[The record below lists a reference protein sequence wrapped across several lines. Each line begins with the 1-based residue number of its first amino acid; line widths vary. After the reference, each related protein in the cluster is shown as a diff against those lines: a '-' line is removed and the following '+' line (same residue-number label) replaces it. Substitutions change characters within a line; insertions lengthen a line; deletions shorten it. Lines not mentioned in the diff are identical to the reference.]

1 MNPFH
6 SDRIR
11 SSIAMWAQRNQ
22 SNREELM
29 PFVSNVS
36 RRHFLRTTAAL
47 AGAAGFSV
55 GPMGAA
61 FGQDFPSRNFNIYV
75 PTREGG
81 GADRNLRAFT
91 GIWNT
96 ITGVDIEGAYYP
108 GAAGRVGYEKYMGLA
123 KDDCYDLLFGNMGPE
138 VLNWVVEPPTSFS
151 VDDYLYFNQVD
162 ADPGILF
169 VAADGP
175 LQTIDDIIA
184 EGKKRPLNVGVSRLA
199 HPASLG
205 ALAVARHTGAQ
216 FNLVPLSG
224 GRNTIAG
231 VATGEMDFG
240 ALPTG
245 GVVAAGDTLKI
256 VLVFQ
261 SENPLPEVMDNAPT
275 ANGHLGMSLP
285 DLVAGARA
293 FAIKKAAVDAYPDRY
308 EYLVKTMREVFDK
321 PEYKEAVAK
330 AGAPPEFIK
339 YGSAEACAEYAKNI
353 TTVGEEYKDLLTGAS

>member
-1 MNPFH
+1 MTV
-6 SDRIR
+6 
-11 SSIAMWAQRNQ
+11 Q
-22 SNREELM
+22 SR
-29 PFVSNVS
+29 FS
-36 RRHFLRTTAAL
+36 RRRFLQTTAAL

-55 GPMGAA
+55 GPIGAA
-61 FGQDFPSRNFNIYV
+61 FGQNFPDRNFNIYV
-75 PTREGG
+75 PTAEGG

-91 GIWNT
+91 GVWNT
-96 ITGVDIEGAYYP
+96 ITGVDIEGAYFP
-108 GAAGRVGYEKYMGLA
+108 GAAGRVGYEKYMGLG

-151 VDDYLYFNQVD
+151 VDDYFYFNQVD

-175 LQTIDDIIA
+175 LQTVDDIIA
-184 EGKKRPLNVGVSRLA
+184 EGKKRALNVAVSRLA

-205 ALAVARHTGAQ
+205 ALAVARHAGVE
-216 FNLVPLSG
+216 FNLVPLGG

-245 GVVAAGDTLKI
+245 VVVSAGDAFKV

-261 SENPLPEVMDNAPT
+261 EENPLPDIMDNAPT

-293 FAIKKAAVDAYPDRY
+293 FAIKKAAVDANPDRF
-308 EYLVKTMREVFDK
+308 EYLVTSMKEVFDK
-321 PEYKEAVAK
+321 PEYKEAVEK
-330 AGAPPEFIK
+330 SGAPVEFIK
-339 YGSAEACAEYAKNI
+339 YGSAEDCAKYAKGI
-353 TTVGEEYKDLLTGAS
+353 TEIGEEFKDLLTGG